1 MRKILIVDDHAIVRR
16 GLKDLFEELDK
27 STVIDEAGCG
37 DEAIDKA
44 RSTRYDLIVLD
55 ISLPQRN
62 GLEIME
68 ILKAET
74 PDLKVIVLSIYPEEQ
89 YAVRAMK
96 AGASAYLNKDCPPE
110 ELLQAARKVL
120 AGGKYISANLAELF
134 AFEMTGDVE
143 KPKHSLLSNREHEVL
158 LKIVAGQSLGEIAD
172 ELNLSAK
179 TISTYKTRILEKL
192 NVKNSAQLAY
202 YAVKHNLVH

>member
-27 STVIDEAGCG
+27 STVIDEAGSG

-44 RSTRYDLIVLD
+44 RGTRYDLIVLD

-68 ILKAET
+68 ILKTEM
-74 PDLKVIVLSIYPEEQ
+74 PELKVIILSIYPEEQ

-120 AGGKYISANLAELF
+120 AGGKYISSSLAELF